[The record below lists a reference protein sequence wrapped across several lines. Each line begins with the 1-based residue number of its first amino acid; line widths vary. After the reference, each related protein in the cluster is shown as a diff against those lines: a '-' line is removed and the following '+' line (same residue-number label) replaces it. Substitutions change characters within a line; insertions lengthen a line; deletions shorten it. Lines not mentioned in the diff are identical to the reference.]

1 MRAIVIKKNFFELEL
16 EDQELI
22 LKTDLFKQGMV
33 RVIFETEYCL
43 LGGVDVKNDP
53 YFNFQQNFQ
62 KKIVE
67 KSDKIDFFY
76 LIMAFVRK
84 TFLLVCNVQ
93 KIVDNPIFLIGLK
106 CK

>member
-1 MRAIVIKKNFFELEL
+1 MTKVNFFEFEV
-16 EDQELI
+16 EDQEI
-22 LKTDLFKQGMV
+22 IFKTDLFEQGMV

-43 LGGVDVKNDP
+43 LGGADVKNDP

-67 KSDKIDFFY
+67 KSDKIDFFFFY

-93 KIVDNPIFLIGLK
+93 KIVDNSIFLIG
-106 CK
+106 

>member
-1 MRAIVIKKNFFELEL
+1 MIKKNFFELEL

-43 LGGVDVKNDP
+43 LGGADVKNDP

-67 KSDKIDFFY
+67 KSDKIDFF
-76 LIMAFVRK
+76 LSNHGFCEENFFASMQRPK
-84 TFLLVCNVQ
+84 NS
-93 KIVDNPIFLIGLK
+93 
-106 CK
+106 